1 MQLIFLNELS
11 LKSLKS
17 TKNIVSPILVFTFC
31 FLITSCGKEQ
41 VIKIEIP
48 EKPPSLVVNSTLVPY
63 NLPIPQYL
71 GVELSSSTSIFDT
84 INPSPVKNAFV
95 LLFKNNNFV
104 DTLQYD
110 SINKMYPLG
119 YNKPFAGPLPGD
131 TYEINIIAE
140 GFRPISAKT
149 TIPEKVEII
158 DFKIIPVG
166 FIDDLG
172 GAWSEIILTF
182 KDPSEEPNFYEIVVG
197 GIDFDPKGYFSLFSY
212 EKFITQEGYYP
223 SPLRID
229 LKKPQYL
236 LFNDRSFDGE
246 EKTISIYYYPP
257 QFMQYERYVSRH
269 LGNIQLKNVTEEYY
283 LFKTSYLQGLYNQK
297 ENALYGMGEPMNVF
311 TNIENGYGVFAGY
324 NDHIVQFAVQETLI
338 STKNSKD

>member
-236 LFNDRSFDGE
+236 YLMTAVLMVKKKQYQFT
-246 EKTISIYYYPP
+246 TIHHNSCS
-257 QFMQYERYVSRH
+257 M
-269 LGNIQLKNVTEEYY
+269 KDMC
-283 LFKTSYLQGLYNQK
+283 QGTW
-297 ENALYGMGEPMNVF
+297 G
-311 TNIENGYGVFAGY
+311 
-324 NDHIVQFAVQETLI
+324 I
-338 STKNSKD
+338 SS